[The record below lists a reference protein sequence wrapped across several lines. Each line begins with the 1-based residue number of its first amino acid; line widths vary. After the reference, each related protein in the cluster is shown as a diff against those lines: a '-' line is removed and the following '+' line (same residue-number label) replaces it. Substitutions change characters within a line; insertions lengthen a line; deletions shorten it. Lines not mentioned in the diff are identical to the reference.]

1 MWQKLVNWLEN
12 HLATCSFQEH
22 FGIACPGCGLQTS
35 LLALLKGDIWGS
47 ILLYPALIPILS
59 MLTLLILHLKFK
71 FSWGAIILK
80 YLFFLST
87 LIILFSYIYKISLKN
102 SYQTTNKKY
111 YITHQAS

>member
-1 MWQKLVNWLEN
+1 MWQNIINWLEN
-12 HLATCSFQEH
+12 HLATCTFQKH

-35 LLALLKGDIWGS
+35 LLALLKGDIWEA

-80 YLFFLST
+80 YLFFLSVF
-87 LIILFSYIYKISLKN
+87 LVLASYAIKIS
-102 SYQTTNKKY
+102 S
-111 YITHQAS
+111 AF